1 MAALLDIHFPDKSV
15 ALAVQVTVEVGIWC
29 CDAVKT
35 WMMVIII
42 LTNGWGMLD
51 AFMRFP
57 LVKDID
63 SLFGLKQIALLTMK
77 LAAYAL
83 GFREIGKNV
92 GWFVLAILCCVFT
105 LPIVWLT
112 ALPIGDVQSYHQ
124 KHDVVDE
131 DIAMRLWRI
140 IAHPA
145 SEDRAA
151 ARSFC
156 RRVAIQTLVLLVRI
170 APPLRPA
177 ILKLDPSLGR
187 VLGKAAAV

>member
-1 MAALLDIHFPDKSV
+1 MASLLSPLALLLVAYFFFIIVFAIGVCFLWPDFVDSSDPPQIRT
-15 ALAVQVTVEVGIWC
+15 AL
-29 CDAVKT
+29 
-35 WMMVIII
+35 
-42 LTNGWGMLD
+42 
-51 AFMRFP
+51 F
-57 LVKDID
+57 
-63 SLFGLKQIALLTMK
+63 IALLTMK